1 MTIAPFD
8 LAATQSDPDDKP
20 RILAVDDDRLL
31 LAVLVKRLE
40 QRAYDV
46 LSARNGE
53 EALEIILR
61 ERTGIDVILL
71 DREMPVMDGME
82 LVERLKEYDELRK
95 IPIIM
100 QTGSDQPEQIR
111 QGIDAGVFYY
121 LTKPFEDTVLD
132 SVLTSAIDKA
142 RQAKTLAFELDK
154 HRSSFGLI
162 RCCDFEYRTLNEAED
177 LACFLASCFPEPAR
191 ALSGLAELLINAV
204 EHGNLSINY
213 DGKTDLIT
221 KGFWREEV
229 ERRLEMPEHRDRIV
243 RVRYERSD
251 EELSVCIRD
260 EGNGFDWRSY
270 MKIDPARATD
280 NHGRG
285 IAHANLHSFDRLDY
299 NDAGNEVKAITELEK
314 SLDW

>member
-1 MTIAPFD
+1 MNMTALDSPTD
-8 LAATQSDPDDKP
+8 QSDQEDWP
-20 RILAVDDDRLL
+20 RILAVDDDRVMLTLL
-31 LAVLVKRLE
+31 IKRLE
-40 QRAYDV
+40 QRSYNV

-61 ERTGIDVILL
+61 EKSNIDVILL
-71 DREMPVMDGME
+71 DREMPFMDGME
-82 LVERLKEYDELRK
+82 LVERIKDDEELRR

-121 LTKPFEDTVLD
+121 LTKPFEDSVLD
-132 SVLTSAIDKA
+132 SVLTSAVDKA
-142 RQAKTLAFELDK
+142 RQTKTLAFELDK
-154 HRSSFGLI
+154 HRASFSLI
-162 RCCDFEYRTLNEAED
+162 RQCDFEYRTLTEAED

-204 EHGNLSINY
+204 EHGNLSVHY

-221 KGFWREEV
+221 KGLWREEV
-229 ERRLEMPEHRDRIV
+229 ERRLEMPEHRDKIV
-243 RVRYERSD
+243 KVRLERND
-251 EELSVCIRD
+251 EELSVTIRD
-260 EGNGFDWRSY
+260 EGDGFDWNSF
-270 MKIDPARATD
+270 MKIDPARATH

-285 IAHANLHSFDRLDY
+285 IAHANLRSFDRLIY
-299 NDAGNEVKAITELEK
+299 NDAGNEVKAVTELEQ

>member
-1 MTIAPFD
+1 MTVTP
-8 LAATQSDPDDKP
+8 LVPLPTSSDQEDKP
-20 RILAVDDDRLL
+20 LVLAVDDDRMMLT
-31 LAVLVKRLE
+31 VLIRRLE
-40 QRAYDV
+40 RMSYQV

-53 EALEIILR
+53 EALEVILR
-61 ERTGIDVILL
+61 ERSKLDVILL

-82 LVERLKEYDELRK
+82 LVNRIKDDDELHK

-121 LTKPFEDTVLD
+121 LTKPFDNTVLD
-132 SVLTSAIDKA
+132 SVMSSAVDKA

-162 RCCDFEYRTLNEAED
+162 KHCAFEYRTLTDAED
-177 LACFLASCFPEPAR
+177 LACFLASCFPEPKR

-204 EHGNLSINY
+204 EHGNLSIHY

-221 KGFWREEV
+221 KGVWREEI
-229 ERRLEMPEHRDRIV
+229 ERRLEMPERRDKIV
-243 RVRYERSD
+243 RVVLERGD
-251 EELSVCIRD
+251 EALSIKITD
-260 EGNGFDWRSY
+260 EGQGFDWQSY
-270 MKIDPARATD
+270 LQIDPARATD

-285 IAHANLHSFDRLDY
+285 IAHANLHSFDRLIY
-299 NDAGNEVKAITELEK
+299 NEIGNEVTAITNLEQ
-314 SLDW
+314 SLEW